1 MKAAL
6 AVGSLMA
13 LGAALSSSI
22 AYVVMMIVSQETK
35 V

>member
-6 AVGSLMA
+6 AVGGLIA
-13 LGAALSSSI
+13 LGATLSASI
-22 AYVVMMIVSQETK
+22 AYVVIMIVSQETQ